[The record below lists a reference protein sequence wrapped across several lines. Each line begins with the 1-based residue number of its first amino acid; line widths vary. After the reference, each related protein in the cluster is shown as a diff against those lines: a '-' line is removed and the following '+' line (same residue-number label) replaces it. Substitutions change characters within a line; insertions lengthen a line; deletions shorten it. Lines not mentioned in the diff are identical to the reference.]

1 MGKALNPHYKT
12 YHPRWYRPRMP
23 IFWWLRTL
31 PYVKFI
37 ARELTSFAVA
47 YAAIL
52 LAIQARALGQ
62 GEEAY
67 GRFSSWL
74 QSSPVVWFHIVVL
87 LVVLFHTVTWLNL
100 APKALV
106 AHVKGRRVPDVVVL
120 LSHYAAWLVVSGLLA
135 WRLLG

>member
-37 ARELTSFAVA
+37 TRELTSFAVG

-52 LAIQARALGQ
+52 LVIQARALGQ

-67 GRFSSWL
+67 SRFSGWL
-74 QSSPVVWFHIVVL
+74 QSPPVVWFHIVVL

-106 AHVKGRRVPDVVVL
+106 VRVKGRRVPDMVVL
-120 LSHYAAWLVVSGLLA
+120 LSHYAAWLVVSGLIA
-135 WRLLG
+135 WRLLR

>member
-37 ARELTSFAVA
+37 ARELTSFAVG

-52 LAIQARALGQ
+52 LLVQARALGQ

-74 QSSPVVWFHIVVL
+74 QSPPVVWFHFVVL
-87 LVVLFHTVTWLNL
+87 LVV
-100 APKALV
+100 
-106 AHVKGRRVPDVVVL
+106 HVKGRRVPDVMVL
-120 LSHYAAWLVVSGLLA
+120 LSHYAAWLVVSGLIA